1 MNKFRKLI
9 ALLLTVIMFV
19 GVLPMNALA
28 AVIVAT
34 DTSESKQ
41 ISVRAIKPDPE
52 NPKVYYK
59 TFVFHIGNN
68 EVDRQIVKNGET
80 LYAPANPAEDGKKF
94 IGWFTQAETEFTA
107 FGPQTVG
114 EQDETVDLYAKFK
127 QVYYVF
133 FHDNGGRIVAT
144 KETTGESVST
154 DDVSF
159 AVDSQH
165 SITGW
170 YTDSECTG
178 EPVGDSIAVD
188 GANVDLYAKVEAGN
202 WVTFEA
208 NGGSYTAPVFVH
220 KNRAV
225 TEPAPPT
232 RAGYSF
238 DGWYINETTKYDFT
252 QIVENPLTLTAH
264 WTARQV
270 NYTVIYWK
278 ENADDDNYSFAESET
293 QKGTAGT
300 QTDLNAEKNK
310 YPGFTLD
317 LDRFEQQTING
328 DGSTIVNVYYK
339 RNEYVVR
346 FYDRYGQYEYVQH
359 RITAKYG
366 ANISKRWP
374 GGGWYVSRN
383 GSKAQSNIDT
393 MPLGGKNFYGQ
404 QGGWN
409 KHTAF
414 YYLQTL
420 EGKYE
425 LDHTDTTYS
434 DGRLTVTDEDRY
446 PITGFTCNEAR
457 SAKNGNSYNGAKFY
471 YDRNSYDLIFMNGS
485 TEMGSRSAKFEAPI
499 PAAIADP
506 VKEKFTF
513 AGWYD
518 NEQCAGAPFDF
529 NGTMPAH
536 NVTVYAKWVPKT

>member
-52 NPKVYYK
+52 TPPVYYK
-59 TFVFHIGNN
+59 TFVFHNGNAV
-68 EVDRQIVKNGET
+68 VDEQIVKDGDT
-80 LYAPANPAEDGKKF
+80 LYAPANPNPVEDGKKF
-94 IGWFTQAETEFTA
+94 IGWFTQAEGGTEFTA

-114 EQDETVDLYAKFK
+114 EQDETVDLYAQFQ

-133 FHDNGGRIVAT
+133 FHDNAGRIVAT
-144 KETTGESVST
+144 KETTGGSVST

-178 EPVGDSIAVD
+178 EPVGDSITVD
-188 GANVDLYAKVEAGN
+188 GANVDLYAKVEEGN

-225 TEPAPPT
+225 TEPANPT
-232 RAGYSF
+232 RAGYRF

-264 WTARQV
+264 WTAQQV
-270 NYTVIYWK
+270 NYTVIYWQ
-278 ENADDDNYSFAESET
+278 ENADDDNYSFAESEA
-293 QKGTAGT
+293 KRGTAGE
-300 QTDLNAEKNK
+300 QTTVTAAKS
-310 YPGFTLD
+310 YPGFTATD
-317 LDRFEQQTING
+317 TIEQQTING

-339 RNEYVVR
+339 RNVYEVR
-346 FYDRYGQYEYVQH
+346 FYSRGHQHTYWDRQWRNGQYWYRGGCYNSRRWSTEPECGMEAAGVEYEDY

-366 ANISKRWP
+366 ENISDKWP
-374 GGGWYVSRN
+374 GGGWYVSET
-383 GSKAQSNIDT
+383 GSTAQSNIDV
-393 MPLGGKNFYGQ
+393 M
-404 QGGWN
+404 
-409 KHTAF
+409 
-414 YYLQTL
+414 
-420 EGKYE
+420 
-425 LDHTDTTYS
+425 
-434 DGRLTVTDEDRY
+434 
-446 PITGFTCNEAR
+446 
-457 SAKNGNSYNGAKFY
+457 
-471 YDRNSYDLIFMNGS
+471 
-485 TEMGSRSAKFEAPI
+485 
-499 PAAIADP
+499 PAAWG
-506 VKEKFTF
+506 KGFL
-513 AGWYD
+513 W
-518 NEQCAGAPFDF
+518 
-529 NGTMPAH
+529 PA
-536 NVTVYAKWVPKT
+536 NR